1 MIMKKILILSLAA
14 LMLLTACLSA
24 VSCNGGEGE
33 ATTPADTTPAATT
46 PAETTPSATTPADTT
61 PAETTPA
68 DTEPEDTLPPE
79 DEEGVFHVRTAD
91 DLRELN
97 QTIVYNKDYDGYTIS
112 IDADIDMGGEQW
124 QSMNGYC
131 LYNTIFEGNGHT
143 ISNLNIVANEIRSTR
158 VGFVDLMDGGAIT
171 FRNLTFK
178 NCTTT
183 AGDSNGVAIV
193 LGCSLKSEVV
203 FQNVHVV
210 DSKVITDTK
219 YKTGASDNSIGIR
232 IAAMLG
238 YSHENSEVTI
248 DGCSV
253 KRFVAEGFHN
263 LACFV
268 GYDSAWLT
276 SIKNCVAED
285 VRLNFAYCYANA
297 YSLEQNDKYIQV
309 FYGGGS
315 WEDTLDACLANGN
328 TYKNVVFFDMDS
340 QTEIDPVTF
349 RTVK

>member
-1 MIMKKILILSLAA
+1 MIMKKILTLALA
-14 LMLLTACLSA
+14 VLMLLSVCFSA
-24 VSCNGGEGE
+24 VSCNDGEGT
-33 ATTPADTTPAATT
+33 ATTPAETTPAATT
-46 PAETTPSATTPADTT
+46 PAETTPSETT

-68 DTEPEDTLPPE
+68 DSEPEDTLPPE

-97 QTIVYNKDYDGYTIS
+97 QSIVYNKDYDGYTIS

-124 QSMNGYC
+124 QSLNGYY

-143 ISNLNIVANEIRSTR
+143 ISNLNIVANERSSTR
-158 VGFVDLMDGGAIT
+158 VGFVDMMDGGAIT
-171 FRNLTFK
+171 FRNLTFQ

-203 FQNVHVV
+203 FNNVHVL
-210 DSKVITDTK
+210 DSKVITATK
-219 YKTGASDNSIGIR
+219 YKTGASDNAIGIR
-232 IAAMLG
+232 IAAMVG
-238 YSHENSEVTI
+238 YSHENSEISI

-253 KRFVAEGFHN
+253 KRFLAEGFHN

-268 GYDSAWLT
+268 GYDSNWLT
-276 SIKNCVAED
+276 SLKHSVAED
-285 VRLNFAYCYANA
+285 VRLNFCYCYATA
-297 YSLEQNDKYIQV
+297 STLEQDAKSMQV
-309 FYGGGS
+309 FYGGGN
-315 WEDTLDACLANGN
+315 WEDTLDTALANGN

-340 QTEIDPVTF
+340 QTELDPVNF
-349 RTVK
+349 RTKS